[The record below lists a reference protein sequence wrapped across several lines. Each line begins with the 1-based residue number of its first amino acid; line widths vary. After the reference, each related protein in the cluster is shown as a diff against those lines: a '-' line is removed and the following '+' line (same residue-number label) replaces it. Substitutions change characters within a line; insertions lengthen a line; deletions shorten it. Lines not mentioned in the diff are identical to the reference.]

1 MCGIAGFFRPGL
13 CAEGAAREAAAM
25 GRALRHR
32 GPDDAGVWLDAEGG
46 IVLAHQRLAIVD
58 LSPAGHQPMVS
69 ASGRFVVAFNGEIY
83 NHRALRQALGGGA
96 PAWRGASDTE
106 TLLAAVERWGVGE
119 ALNRSVGMFA
129 LALWDREA
137 RTLTLARDRFGEKP
151 LYYGWTGQDTFA
163 FASELKA
170 FRALPGFA
178 NPVARSAL
186 MQYLRFQYVPAPRS
200 IFEGVFKLEPGC
212 LLIVREAPPREAPP
226 HPLRPGEVHGPVAVH
241 PWWDPGEALQRA
253 RQAPLLDAT
262 QAVEALSDG
271 LEEAVR
277 LQALADVPLGA
288 FLSGGV
294 DSSTIVAL
302 MQAHATRVGGDP
314 VQTFTIGFDEPG
326 FDEAPHARAV
336 ARHLGTRHHELRV
349 TAAEAQGVIPLLS
362 AMYDEPFA
370 DSSQIPTHLV
380 CRAARAHVTVALS
393 GDGGDELFGGY
404 NRYFWGPRVWE
415 KVSWLPFPLRRTLG
429 AAVAAVPV
437 TAWDAL
443 GQMTGVHRAGDKAH
457 RLAARLAAVR
467 SLDDLY
473 RSLVSEWPDPAALV
487 VGGGAPGPSLL
498 DDPLPPALAAAADP
512 RERMM
517 WWDSR
522 TYLPDDILC
531 KVDRAAMAVSLETRT
546 PFLDHRVAEVAAR
559 MAMTHRIRGG
569 VGKWALRQV
578 LYRHVPPALIERP
591 KAGFGIPVGQWLRG
605 PLRGW
610 AGDLLTEEA
619 LRRHGDLQPA
629 PVVRAWQEHLS
640 GRRDWTARLWSVL
653 MFQAWR
659 QDTATTSSPP
669 PER

>member
-1 MCGIAGFFRPGL
+1 
-13 CAEGAAREAAAM
+13 
-25 GRALRHR
+25 
-32 GPDDAGVWLDAEGG
+32 
-46 IVLAHQRLAIVD
+46 
-58 LSPAGHQPMVS
+58 
-69 ASGRFVVAFNGEIY
+69 
-83 NHRALRQALGGGA
+83 
-96 PAWRGASDTE
+96 
-106 TLLAAVERWGVGE
+106 
-119 ALNRSVGMFA
+119 
-129 LALWDREA
+129 
-137 RTLTLARDRFGEKP
+137 
-151 LYYGWTGQDTFA
+151 
-163 FASELKA
+163 
-170 FRALPGFA
+170 
-178 NPVARSAL
+178 
-186 MQYLRFQYVPAPRS
+186 
-200 IFEGVFKLEPGC
+200 
-212 LLIVREAPPREAPP
+212 
-226 HPLRPGEVHGPVAVH
+226 
-241 PWWDPGEALQRA
+241 
-253 RQAPLLDAT
+253 
-262 QAVEALSDG
+262 VEALSDG